1 MTRALLLLALLP
13 LLAAAGPP
21 AGLAQVRPYRP
32 SLPSA
37 QPERLDPDQEA
48 CLPARIEA
56 AYRSH
61 LLPWQ
66 DQPASVQQRLQE
78 VQAEMTRASL
88 ARCLQ
93 RGLISPEAAAAVTR
107 NLQLDPPASGQA
119 VPSSGARP

>member
-1 MTRALLLLALLP
+1 MTRAFLLLALLP
-13 LLAAAGPP
+13 LVATARPT

-37 QPERLDPDQEA
+37 QPARLDPDQEA

-66 DQPASVQQRLQE
+66 DQPASVQQRLLE

-93 RGLISPEAAAAVTR
+93 RGLISPEAAAAVTS
-107 NLQLDPPASGQA
+107 NLQLAPAASGQA
-119 VPSSGARP
+119 TPTSGALP